1 MAGESQSTF
10 FGLSSV
16 DDWRKKSGVT
26 CSFVIFAALNIA
38 MVWIGADAIYQ
49 CPIEPMVPTYL
60 VGELGLKMQLYYLV
74 RLRGWGHWL
83 GGGSDSVS

>member
-1 MAGESQSTF
+1 MPGESQSTF

-38 MVWIGADAIYQ
+38 MVWIGADAINQ

-60 VGELGLKMQLYYLV
+60 VGEFATEGQ
-74 RLRGWGHWL
+74 
-83 GGGSDSVS
+83 